1 MGILKKFTRIGK
13 NRKYDYKPRFYDD
26 KGKGNPYKMESK
38 FDKYRSTIDTP
49 RSIKGKLNSA
59 IDDVKTKGDRN
70 IKIRM
75 AIIIMILVLIF
86 LYIIDFD
93 LSIFFTS

>member
-1 MGILKKFTRIGK
+1 MGMFSKITKRGK
-13 NRKYDYKPRFYDD
+13 NRKYDYKPRYYDD

-49 RSIKGKLNSA
+49 RGIKRKLNSA
-59 IDDVKTKGDRN
+59 MGDLRTEGDRN
-70 IKIRM
+70 LKIRM
-75 AIIIMILVLIF
+75 IVILAVLIFIF

-93 LSIFFTS
+93 LSIFYKG

>member
-1 MGILKKFTRIGK
+1 MGILTKLTRIGK
-13 NRKYDYKPRFYDD
+13 NRKFDYKPRFYDD

-49 RSIKGKLNSA
+49 RGIKGKLNSA
-59 IDDVKTKGDRN
+59 MDNVKTEGDRN

-75 AIIIMILVLIF
+75 GIILVVLVLIF